1 MKVAKSLLDQTLEQ
15 STGPVAK
22 GVTGVLDVV
31 KKTVRRLSAT
41 APDKPL
47 LELDS
52 NGAGFDRSLLDQP
65 MSRPSQW
72 LMRHSDMSAI
82 FSRRRE
88 HFLFFLERFSSIQG
102 ITPLHSE
109 LPESVC
115 PWVFPLFFDGLPNAH
130 LLLRSRGI
138 PAVTWGY
145 VRPSGVNSVN
155 FPDADFLY
163 DNLVFLPVHQNLSTG
178 ALRQIVTAVLEV
190 SATHGSSG
198 AYKSA

>member
-1 MKVAKSLLDQTLEQ
+1 V
-15 STGPVAK
+15 
-22 GVTGVLDVV
+22 
-31 KKTVRRLSAT
+31 SAT
-41 APDKPL
+41 PPDKPL

-52 NGAGFDRSLLDQP
+52 NCAAFDRSLLDQP

-72 LMRHSDMSAI
+72 LMRHSDLSAI

-88 HFLFFLERFSSIQG
+88 NFLFFLNRFSSIPG
-102 ITPLHSE
+102 ITPLHNE
-109 LPESVC
+109 LPEFVC
-115 PWVFPLFFDGLPNAH
+115 PWVFPLFFDGLANAH

-145 VRPSGVNSVN
+145 VRPHGVKSVN
-155 FPDADFLY
+155 FPEADFLY
-163 DNLVFLPVHQNLSTG
+163 DNLIFLPVHQNLSAG

-190 SATHGSSG
+190 GAADRPSG